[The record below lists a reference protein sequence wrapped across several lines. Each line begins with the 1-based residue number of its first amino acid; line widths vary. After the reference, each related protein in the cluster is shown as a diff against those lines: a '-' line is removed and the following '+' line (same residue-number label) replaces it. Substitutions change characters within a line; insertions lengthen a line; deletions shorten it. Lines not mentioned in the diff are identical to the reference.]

1 MATATSELASPALQ
15 EDAQTTV
22 SGIIAVDVMGSDKGP
37 EEILAGIEL
46 AIRENPN
53 ISGIVA
59 VGDDALIV
67 PWLKER
73 KLYNT
78 GKVSVLSTT
87 QVIDMDEKPVM
98 ALKKKRD
105 SSMMRAIELVKDG
118 STKAV
123 LSCGNT
129 GALMAGGTLKLRPQ
143 QGIERPA
150 LATAI
155 PCRGGHFVL
164 VDAGANPDSRPEHLV
179 HNAILGSN
187 YARIGLGKKSPKVGL
202 LTIGT
207 EEGKG
212 NERTA
217 QTHELLKE
225 LKGIINYQ
233 GLIEGFQTFDGEVD
247 VVVCDGF
254 VGNIVLKSSEAL
266 YKFLIDTI
274 KGEVRQNPVHIAG
287 AALMKGA
294 FSNVKKKLSP
304 DQYGG
309 APLLGLK
316 GNVLKAHGSS
326 NRNAIASAIRIGAE
340 IAEQDMVGATHEA
353 IAKANKIL
361 GL

>member
-1 MATATSELASPALQ
+1 MGAASSAIASAEKPADSPSFAHGL
-15 EDAQTTV
+15 
-22 SGIIAVDVMGSDKGP
+22 IAVDVMGSDMGP
-37 EEILAGIEL
+37 EEILAGIRIALE
-46 AIRENPN
+46 RDPSM
-53 ISGIVA
+53 SGIVV
-59 VGDDALIV
+59 VGDDAFIA
-67 PWLKER
+67 PWLKEN
-73 KLYNT
+73 KLSDS
-78 GKVSVLSTT
+78 KSISVFPTT
-87 QVIDMDEKPVM
+87 QVIDMDDKPVFAM
-98 ALKKKRD
+98 KKKRD

-118 STKAV
+118 ASKAV

-143 QGIERPA
+143 KGIERPA
-150 LATAI
+150 LATPI

-187 YARIGLGKKSPKVGL
+187 YACIGLGVENPKVGL

-217 QTHELLKE
+217 QTHDLLKE
-225 LKGIINYQ
+225 LNGIINYT
-233 GLIEGFQTFDGEVD
+233 GLIEGFQTFEGEVD

-254 VGNIVLKSSEAL
+254 VGNILLKSSEAL
-266 YKFLIDTI
+266 YKFLLGTI
-274 KGEVRQNPVHIAG
+274 KEEVKSNPVHIAG

-326 NRNAIASAIRIGAE
+326 NRYAIASAIRVGVE
-340 IAEQDMVGATHEA
+340 IAQQDMVGATHEA
-353 IAKANKIL
+353 IARANKIL

>member
-1 MATATSELASPALQ
+1 
-15 EDAQTTV
+15 
-22 SGIIAVDVMGSDKGP
+22 
-37 EEILAGIEL
+37 
-46 AIRENPN
+46 
-53 ISGIVA
+53 
-59 VGDDALIV
+59 
-67 PWLKER
+67 
-73 KLYNT
+73 
-78 GKVSVLSTT
+78 
-87 QVIDMDEKPVM
+87 MDEKPIL

-118 STKAV
+118 AAQAV

-129 GALMAGGTLKLRPQ
+129 GALMAGGTLKLRTQ
-143 QGIERPA
+143 KGIERPA

-155 PCRGGHFVL
+155 PCRDGHFVL

-179 HNAILGSN
+179 HNAILGSY
-187 YARIGLGKKSPKVGL
+187 YAEIGLGVKKPKVGL

-212 NERTA
+212 NERTS
-217 QTHELLKE
+217 QTHDLLKE

-233 GLIEGFQTFDGEVD
+233 GLIEGFQTYEGEVD

-254 VGNIVLKSSEAL
+254 VGNILLKSSESL

-274 KGEVRQNPVHIAG
+274 KNEVKLNPVHFAG

-294 FSNVKKKLSP
+294 FSSVKNKLSP

-326 NRNAIASAIRIGAE
+326 NRYAIASAIRIGIE
-340 IAEQDMVGATHEA
+340 IAQQDMVGATHDA
-353 IAKANKIL
+353 ITKANKIL
-361 GL
+361 EL

>member
-1 MATATSELASPALQ
+1 MEPATSATATAEAPETSKQA
-15 EDAQTTV
+15 V
-22 SGIIAVDVMGSDKGP
+22 SGIIAVDVMGGDKGP

-46 AIRENPN
+46 ALKNDPSL
-53 ISGIVA
+53 SGIVA
-59 VGDDALIV
+59 VGDQAIIET
-67 PWLKER
+67 WLKSR
-73 KLYNT
+73 GLT
-78 GKVSVLSTT
+78 DSGKVKVFPTS

-105 SSMMRAIELVKDG
+105 SSMMRAIEMVKDG
-118 STKAV
+118 DAKAV

-143 QGIERPA
+143 KGIERPA

-179 HNAILGSN
+179 HNAILGSY
-187 YARIGLGKKSPKVGL
+187 YAEIGLGVRKPRVGL

-217 QTHELLKE
+217 QTHDLLKH
-225 LKGIINYQ
+225 LNGIINYQ
-233 GLIEGFQTFDGEVD
+233 GLIEGFQTFEGEVD

-254 VGNIVLKSSEAL
+254 VGNILLKSSEAL

-274 KGEVRQNPVHIAG
+274 KDEVKANPVHIAG

-326 NRNAIASAIRIGAE
+326 NRYAIASAIRIGIE
-340 IAEQDMVGATHEA
+340 IAQQDMVGATHDA
-353 IAKANKIL
+353 ITKANKIL
-361 GL
+361 EL

>member
-1 MATATSELASPALQ
+1 MSAKGL
-15 EDAQTTV
+15 
-22 SGIIAVDVMGSDKGP
+22 IAVDVMGSDMGP
-37 EEILAGIEL
+37 EEILAGIKIALE
-46 AIRENPN
+46 RDPS

-59 VGDDALIV
+59 VGDDAFIA
-67 PWLKER
+67 PWLKEN
-73 KLYNT
+73 KLE
-78 GKVSVLSTT
+78 GHKSISIFPTT
-87 QVIDMDEKPVM
+87 QVIDMDDKPVFAM
-98 ALKKKRD
+98 KKKRD

-118 STKAV
+118 AAKAI

-143 QGIERPA
+143 QGIERPT
-150 LATAI
+150 LATPI
-155 PCRGGHFVL
+155 PCKGGHFVL

-187 YARIGLGKKSPKVGL
+187 YARIGLGVDNPKVGL

-217 QTHELLKE
+217 QTHDLLKE
-225 LKGIINYQ
+225 LNGIINYT
-233 GLIEGFQTFDGEVD
+233 GLIEGFQTFEGEVD

-254 VGNIVLKSSEAL
+254 VGNILLKSSEAL
-266 YKFLIDTI
+266 YKFLLTTI
-274 KGEVRQNPVHIAG
+274 KEEVKSNPVHIAG

-326 NRNAIASAIRIGAE
+326 NRYAIASAIRVGVE
-340 IAEQDMVGATHEA
+340 IAQQDMVGATHEA
-353 IAKANKIL
+353 IARANKIL